1 MKKIFLFLV
10 MALCAL
16 GINAQQGHLILSTP
30 EVQVEYQVTA
40 MSPNGRWACGNIN
53 DGNYRGFI
61 WDLVSGEVTELSATG
76 DISIAFD
83 VSDDG
88 VVVGSFTTTE
98 GTPNNAPVETY
109 GKWEKG
115 KWSELPLTTAEGVTL
130 DRDGYAQ
137 AISAD
142 GKTIAGIGAVAGK
155 YYPLVWKDGE
165 VQIVDEITGAV
176 YDVSADGEVLCG
188 WTTHPT
194 KNNRTCAIWVKDAE
208 GKYSDKIQPDIKSL
222 YSAGPFVVARGVSPN
237 AKYVSAFRR
246 LYEMDDRKSTILK
259 IDDEMEFEAYGA
271 TNDASV
277 FGYIGDGY
285 GSREAVL
292 LAKDGTITKLREYFI
307 SQGVNMD
314 KYPNLFVTIAV
325 SEDQKTFAVIAYDTE
340 MIPRSLVIK
349 LGVET
354 ENASPVALKAQVL
367 EGVSAV
373 KLYWNAPLSN
383 SKNVKG
389 YNLYRDGVKVNEK
402 LLTTT
407 SYIEENVNVASAV
420 YTVTAVYAEAESGPS
435 EPVEVTIVSQSKN
448 APRNFFG
455 TQFGLNNA
463 RFSWE
468 APFTNLPI
476 YKYYDKF
483 NQGVG
488 LGGGTF
494 GLEGAIRIR
503 TSELEIYRKQ
513 GYKVSEVSFIPM
525 SKQAGWTISLYY
537 EDDTEPFYEQQVEP
551 NSLTYGVEN
560 RVKLIEP
567 QEIPEDVDIMIGV
580 KVDTEGFGGYS
591 VLGVV
596 PKRADAGYSD
606 LIRQEGKGEFMSM
619 YKSGL
624 SSQSGSYEFNISW
637 AIGAVFSKENNNTA
651 EVKEYVIYKNGE
663 EISRLNETSYLANE
677 LSDGK
682 YEYQLEA
689 VYADGSLSER
699 VKTNFNVSRNEA
711 AFKTIVPEIKTKGAK
726 MTATWDEPKD
736 NDEQVVT
743 YASNVCTGGMI
754 GAEADQY
761 SYMAA
766 VKYDKNKLSTLGGYV
781 VKAFRFYP
789 LSDADFTFILN
800 KDNEEIVYLPLER
813 EVDYKIGQ
821 WNTIYLE
828 KPIELDVNSNYVL
841 VLDCYDVTPETAPL
855 GMDDQIPYPEKSDLY
870 STDDGETFLS
880 LSAQGGK
887 EANWMLGMVVE
898 SQMTCALPLNGYN
911 IYLNGKLHNADLWNA
926 TNYEINDLTDGNY
939 TLRVNPVYEGTV
951 GEKSSAAQTFVI
963 DIASAIDN
971 VNSSAIQVVKGAEYI
986 QVKGQ
991 SVKSLTLYDL
1001 RGAVVAK
1008 SNTNSVR
1015 VATLNASVYVLKVK
1029 VGDKEVSVKVQL

>member
-259 IDDEMEFEAYGA
+259 IEDEMEFEAYGA

-314 KYPNLFVTIAV
+314 KYPNLFATIAV

-354 ENASPVALKAQVL
+354 EKASPVALKAQVL

-420 YTVTAVYAEAESGPS
+420 YTVTAVYAESESVPS

-525 SKQAGWTISLYY
+525 SKQAGWTICLYY
-537 EDDTEPFYEQQVEP
+537 EGDTEPFYEQKVDA
-551 NSLTYGVEN
+551 NTLNYGVEN
-560 RVKLIEP
+560 RVALNEP
-567 QEIPEDVDIMIGV
+567 QEIPEDVDIMVGV
-580 KVDTEGFGGYS
+580 KVDTKGYGGYS

-606 LIRQEGKGEFMSM
+606 LIRQEGQGDFISM
-619 YKSGL
+619 YNSGV
-624 SSQSGSYEFNISW
+624 SSQSGSYEFNITW
-637 AIGAVFSKENNNTA
+637 AMGVVFAKDGAAPQT
-651 EVKEYVIYKNGE
+651 VKEYVLYADGTE
-663 EISRLNETSYLANE
+663 VARSSETSYFANQLE
-677 LSDGK
+677 NGK
-682 YEYQLEA
+682 YHYQLSA
-689 VYADGSLSER
+689 VYTDGSLSEQ
-699 VKTNFNVSRNEA
+699 VSTNFNILSNEKA
-711 AFKTIVPEIKTKGAK
+711 LKAVTPEIKTKGAK
-726 MTATWDEPKD
+726 MTATWEKPMDSDER
-736 NDEQVVT
+736 VVT
-743 YASNVCTGGMI
+743 YASDVCTGGMI

-761 SYMAA
+761 SYIAA
-766 VKYDKNKLSTLGGYV
+766 VKYDKNKLAALNDYQ
-781 VKAFRFYP
+781 VKALRFYP
-789 LSDADFTFILN
+789 LSDADFTFILL
-800 KDNEEIVYLPLER
+800 KDNEEIVYLPLDR
-813 EVDYKIGQ
+813 ETGYKKNQ
-821 WNTIYLE
+821 WNTIALE
-828 KPIELDVNSNYVL
+828 EPITLDPNSNYVL
-841 VLDCYDVTPETAPL
+841 LLDCYDVTPETAPL
-855 GMDDQIPYPEKSDLY
+855 GLDNQIAYPEKSDLY

-880 LSAQGGK
+880 LSSQGGK
-887 EANWMLGMVVE
+887 NANWMLGMVVE
-898 SQMTCALPLNGYN
+898 STTPCELPLSGYN
-911 IYLNGKLHNADLWNA
+911 IYLDGKLHNQGLWN
-926 TNYEINDLTDGNY
+926 TESYEITDLKDGIY
-939 TLRVNPVYEGTV
+939 QLRVNPLYV
-951 GEKSSAAQTFVI
+951 GANGETTSPVQTFTI

-971 VNSSAIQVVKGAEYI
+971 VTGDAIQVVKGAEYV
-986 QVKGQ
+986 QVKGDDVQ
-991 SVKSLTLYDL
+991 SLSLYDL
-1001 RGAVVAK
+1001 RGAVVAQ
-1008 SNTNSVR
+1008 SITNSVC
-1015 VATLNASVYVLKVK
+1015 VSALPAGVYVLKVK
-1029 VGDKEVSVKVQL
+1029 VGTKEVAIKIQL

>member
-1 MKKIFLFLV
+1 MKKIYLFLV
-10 MALCAL
+10 LALSAL
-16 GINAQQGHLILSTP
+16 GINAQQGNLILSTP

-83 VSDDG
+83 VSNDG
-88 VVVGSFTTTE
+88 VVVGSFTTSE

-115 KWSELPLTTAEGVTL
+115 KWSELPLTTADGVTL

-222 YSAGPFVVARGVSPN
+222 YSAGPFVVARGISPN

-246 LYEMDDRKSTILK
+246 LYEMDDRKATLLNIS
-259 IDDEMEFEAYGA
+259 DEMEFEAYGA

-307 SQGVNMD
+307 SQGVDMD
-314 KYPNLFVTIAV
+314 KYPNLFATVAV

-354 ENASPVALKAQVL
+354 EKASPVALKAQVL

-373 KLYWNAPLSN
+373 KLTWNAPLSN

-389 YNLYRDGVKVNEK
+389 YNIYRNGEKVNANPV
-402 LLTTT
+402 TTT
-407 SYIEENVNVASAV
+407 TYIDVNVNITTATYAV
-420 YTVTAVYAEAESGPS
+420 VAVYAAAESAPS
-435 EPVEVTIVSQSKN
+435 ESVEVKVLSQTKN

-463 RFSWE
+463 KFSWD
-468 APFTNLPI
+468 APFNNLPI
-476 YKYYDKF
+476 YKYYGQY

-494 GLEGAIRIR
+494 GFEGAIRVR
-503 TSELEIYRKQ
+503 TAELDIYRKQ
-513 GYKVSEVSFIPM
+513 GYKVSEVSFVPM
-525 SKQAGWTISLYY
+525 SKQAGWTVCLYY
-537 EDDTEPFYEQQVEP
+537 EGDTEPFYEQKVDA
-551 NSLTYGVEN
+551 NTLNYGVEN
-560 RVKLIEP
+560 RVALNEP
-567 QEIPEDVDIMIGV
+567 QEIPEDVDIMVGV
-580 KVDTEGFGGYS
+580 KVDTKGYGGYS

-606 LIRQEGKGEFMSM
+606 LIRQEGQGDFISM
-619 YKSGL
+619 YNSGI
-624 SSQSGSYEFNISW
+624 SSQSGSYEFNITW
-637 AIGAVFSKENNNTA
+637 AMGVVFAKDGAAPQT
-651 EVKEYVIYKNGE
+651 VKEYVLYADGTE
-663 EISRLNETSYLANE
+663 VARSSETSYFANQLE
-677 LSDGK
+677 NGK
-682 YEYQLEA
+682 YHYQLSA
-689 VYADGSLSER
+689 VYADGSLSEQ
-699 VKTNFNVSRNEA
+699 VSTNFNILRNEKA
-711 AFKTIVPEIKTKGAK
+711 LKAVTPEIETKGAK
-726 MTATWDEPKD
+726 MTATWDAPRD

-743 YASNVCTGGMI
+743 YASDVCTGGMV

-781 VKAFRFYP
+781 LKAFRFYP

-821 WNTIYLE
+821 WNTVYLE
-828 KPIELDVNSNYVL
+828 EPIELDANSNYVL
-841 VLDCYDVTPETAPL
+841 VLDCYDVTPATAPL

-911 IYLNGKLHNADLWNA
+911 IYLNGKLHNATLWSA
-926 TNYEINDLTDGNY
+926 TNYEINDLADGNY
-939 TLRVNPVYEGTV
+939 TLRVNPVYEGTA
-951 GEKSSAAQTFVI
+951 GEMSSAAQTFTI
-963 DIASAIDN
+963 DIASAIDQ
-971 VNSSAIQVVKGAEYI
+971 VNGGAIQVVKGAEYI
-986 QVKGQ
+986 QVKGEG
-991 SVKSLTLYDL
+991 VKSLALYDL

-1008 SNTNSVR
+1008 SNTSNVR
-1015 VATLNASVYVLKVK
+1015 VAALNAGVYVLKVK
-1029 VGDKEVSVKVQL
+1029 VGDKEVAVKVQL